1 MYSALLTFAADEFKF
16 FLENLTVALLRH
28 ENIHF
33 FLSGNQLVILVNHQI
48 ETHL

>member
-1 MYSALLTFAADEFKF
+1 MFSALLTFAADEFKF

-33 FLSGNQLVILVNHQI
+33 FLIRKSIS
-48 ETHL
+48 HLG